1 MSKTTAEWAQL
12 YLDEVG
18 TKYDK
23 DIKIR
28 PKSESKL
35 LRVLRPIVELF
46 NKRFWDGYITT
57 IGTTIWVPENWLEN
71 GDVKSRLQTIAHEV
85 LHVKQSKQFTGP
97 LFKFLYLFPQSLA
110 LFSLLSFLAIPF
122 GLGWLW
128 CLLFLLC
135 LAPIPAPFR
144 YMFELEAYRVK
155 LLFFKHKHAWST
167 TPEMTQ
173 WAKDGIIKNLAKSDY
188 YFTWPF
194 PKMIQRDL
202 DKEEKLENEQYTEI
216 LAFLERHNLLA
227 ENVGS

>member
-1 MSKTTAEWAQL
+1 MSRTTEEWVQL
-12 YLDEVG
+12 YIDEVG
-18 TKYDK
+18 SKYDSN
-23 DIKIR
+23 ISVR
-28 PKSESKL
+28 PKDESKL
-35 LRVLRPIVELF
+35 LRVLRPIVEIF
-46 NKRFWDGYITT
+46 NKRFWAGYITT
-57 IGTTIWVPENWLEN
+57 IGNTIWVPEGWLEN

-85 LHVKQSKQFTGP
+85 LHIKQSKQYTGP

-135 LAPIPAPFR
+135 LAPLPAPFR

-155 LLFFKHKHAWST
+155 LVFFKHAWKT

-194 PKMIQRDL
+194 SKWIQKDL
-202 DKEEKLENEQYTEI
+202 DKEEKLEGEQYKEI
-216 LAFLERHNLLA
+216 IAFLERHNLL
-227 ENVGS
+227 SDD